1 MPTCEF
7 RSVDK
12 DGRIICKK
20 ITEGDN
26 EVSPNL
32 CRECPARKANC
43 THLTFSLLKTVP
55 SPIVVRYA
63 TGRVEVWND
72 DPPALHFRRAAC
84 ALHVVPIQSPVQ
96 CLACSAR
103 VCRVP
108 VEPQP
113 VPAQAGKVVHFPSPA
128 AVAS

>member
-7 RSVDK
+7 RAVDK

-20 ITEGDN
+20 IAEGDN
-26 EVSPNL
+26 EVTPNL
-32 CRECPARKANC
+32 CRDCPARKANC
-43 THLTFSLLKTVP
+43 EHLTFTLRKTVP

-63 TGRVEVWND
+63 TGRVEVWNNE
-72 DPPALHFRRAAC
+72 PPALHFRRAAC
-84 ALHVVPIQSPVQ
+84 AEQVVPIHSPTQ
-96 CLACSAR
+96 CLACAVR

-113 VPAQAGKVVHFPSPA
+113 VAVPPGRVVHFPTPA
-128 AVAS
+128 AVA